1 MGSQNTL
8 EGVTDMKRIFLFL
21 VVFGIAA
28 ALYAQNQVPPYG
40 IASGNWGF
48 VGERLYQRD
57 AAAGLAKVNLQVPQ
71 KGPMIYEFNARYE
84 GGAEDGHGGF
94 GLHIFGDSSYSS
106 ASWGSGNS
114 WLLWLNYDE
123 NPSDR
128 SIPKG
133 LSAQVYRSYSN
144 SRMDLVESVDLNQY
158 ADLLTAENL
167 ANPVP
172 FKVTVNGNTGE
183 VRVYDPT
190 DPKLADY
197 YYFNIPTGDVPLD
210 GNWVVL
216 RTNGIQL
223 SFAMG
228 L

>member
-1 MGSQNTL
+1 
-8 EGVTDMKRIFLFL
+8 MKRIFLYL

-28 ALYAQNQVPPYG
+28 ALYAQNQVPPYR
-40 IASGNWGF
+40 IASGSWGF

-57 AAAGLAKVNLQVPQ
+57 AKAPLAKVNFQVPQ
-71 KGPMIYEFNARYE
+71 KGPMIYEFNVRYE

-94 GLHIFGDSSYSS
+94 GLHVFGDTSYNS

-114 WLLWLNYDE
+114 YLLWLNYDE
-123 NPSDR
+123 KAGSSN
-128 SIPKG
+128 G
-133 LSAQVYRSYSN
+133 LSAQVYRSYTN
-144 SRMDLVESVDLNQY
+144 SRMELVESIDLNQY
-158 ADLLTAENL
+158 ANLLTARNL
-167 ANPVP
+167 ADPVP
-172 FKVTVNGNTGE
+172 FRITVNGNTGE

-190 DPKLADY
+190 DPDLTDY
-197 YYFNIPTGDVPLD
+197 YYFNVSARDVPLD

-223 SFAMG
+223 SFALG